1 VIKNIWHSP
10 NHFKLN
16 ELPLRNWLL
25 DNTSLTQR
33 LRKHCK
39 TEFKVKLLEQN
50 WQYPLAKE
58 IRLLKL
64 SLKEYVRIRHVYLYC
79 QDKPCV
85 FAKTLIPQSTLS
97 GKYRR
102 LARLGTL
109 PLGTILFAHNSLQR
123 SELQI
128 ARLQPR
134 DDLYQLA
141 IANLENPPPFLWA
154 RRSIFYLDNKSLL
167 VYEVFLF

>member
-1 VIKNIWHSP
+1 VIKTIWHYP
-10 NHFKLN
+10 NYFKFN
-16 ELPLRNWLL
+16 ELPLRHWLL

-39 TEFKVKLLEQN
+39 TEFQVKLLKQT
-50 WQYPLAKE
+50 WQYPLSNE
-58 IRLLKL
+58 IQLLKL
-64 SLKEYVRIRHVYLYC
+64 PLKQYVRIRHVYLYC
-79 QDKPCV
+79 NHKPFV
-85 FAKTLIPQSTLS
+85 FAKTLIPLTTLS
-97 GKYRR
+97 GQYRR

-123 SELQI
+123 RELQI
-128 ARLQPR
+128 ARLKPE

-141 IANLENPPPFLWA
+141 IKNLTNPPPFLWA